1 MCMLLHRG
9 KCHTNVIWYMWT
21 VSRSIIW
28 RFTNWLHHGI
38 EWLALEA
45 PNVKICY
52 KSMSFLISKWTSAG
66 PVPGLV
72 WIIAWLKLRKE
83 DWYYKVFSHQLLL
96 IKNLIIDCEM
106 QSHVRVI
113 RPGRADLED
122 GMQIYLSNFTLPEF
136 SPQPITIQVFSLCVI
151 KSQQRTFD
159 TADHQQRW

>member
-1 MCMLLHRG
+1 MDIGRACARIGLDNNPLLV
-9 KCHTNVIWYMWT
+9 K
-21 VSRSIIW
+21 
-28 RFTNWLHHGI
+28 
-38 EWLALEA
+38 ALE
-45 PNVKICY
+45 I
-52 KSMSFLISKWTSAG
+52 IS
-66 PVPGLV
+66 
-72 WIIAWLKLRKE
+72 E
-83 DWYYKVFSHQLLL
+83 DYYKVFSHQLLL

-159 TADHQQRW
+159 TADHQQR